1 VTGAGERSPWLARR
15 PSGALRLGA
24 ALLAA
29 LLGTGIPS
37 VAPVAW
43 AEPQPRLTYDPIGEV
58 RPGQPIQI
66 EFRAVNAGSDARG
79 GSITV
84 SFPGNPQVRLLSS
97 TIGPN
102 ARVYEPGEPMYHFAQ
117 GRSVPVAS
125 RAVEAYTENW
135 PAGQQHALRVEV
147 VPNGPFSIQARAT
160 LRGAAFVHDPPSGPP
175 DQQGAPSRVVEV
187 SPPRPAP
194 PQPAPQPTPVP
205 PTPVPPT
212 PVPPTPVPPTPD
224 PPTAVPPTPA
234 PTEQPAKPTEPPP
247 TVAAPAKPAA
257 QPTSAP
263 TGVAAA
269 PAIPAPTSP
278 PATAIRGDSTDDGPS
293 LPLLVAGLAVLGLGI
308 GLGLVALLLLM
319 RRRSAEPVTQPTM
332 PSYRESGYPAEVAQP
347 GKYRHAATP
356 ERAAADHRPDFSE
369 PFHQP
374 AAFSPRPELDPRPAP
389 SEMPTRRSP
398 YPSAAGGTSGAPP
411 SLPTV
416 VSPYADDEQTVRER
430 YQHRS
435 LIGRGGMGSVY
446 RAYDVRLRRW
456 VALKILYSDLVAR
469 PDFVERFFREAQTA
483 AMLEHPN
490 IVTIYDI
497 NQLGDEL
504 QIVMGWVD
512 GRDLQQVVEQE
523 GPLAPVRAAHI
534 LDQVAAALDHAHDQP
549 QPIYHRDIKL
559 SNIMVGPNDRVV
571 LTDFGIAKSIGDSAL
586 TVTGQFVGT
595 PEYMAP
601 ELVEGRSA
609 DRRSDL
615 YALGV
620 VLYHMLT
627 GRAPFRAETPLAVLH
642 QHVHTPP
649 PSPRSHTPT
658 LTPAVE
664 QVVLKALAK
673 DPDRRY
679 QSAGE
684 LAAAFREALASGG

>member
-1 VTGAGERSPWLARR
+1 MIGTADRPPRSARVQG
-15 PSGALRLGA
+15 GALRLGA

-29 LLGTGIPS
+29 LLGTGIPAG
-37 VAPVAW
+37 APVAW
-43 AEPQPRLTYDPIGEV
+43 AEPQPRLTHDPIGEV

-66 EFRAVNAGSDARG
+66 EFRTVNAGSDARS

-84 SFPGNPQVRLLSS
+84 SFPGNPQVRILNS

-102 ARVYEPGEPMYHFAQ
+102 VRVYEPGEAMFHFGQ
-117 GRSVPVAS
+117 GRSVAIAS

-135 PAGQQHALRVEV
+135 PSGQQHALRVEV

-160 LRGAAFVHDPPSGPP
+160 LRGAAFVHDPPSGPL
-175 DQQGAPSRVVEV
+175 DQQGAPTRIVEV
-187 SPPRPAP
+187 SPPRAAP

-212 PVPPTPVPPTPD
+212 PVPPTPVPPTAV

-234 PTEQPAKPTEPPP
+234 PTEPPAKPTEPPP
-247 TVAAPAKPAA
+247 TVAAPPKPAA
-257 QPTSAP
+257 AP
-263 TGVAAA
+263 TRVVAA

-278 PATAIRGDSTDDGPS
+278 PATAMRGDSTDDAPS
-293 LPLLVAGLAVLGLGI
+293 LPLLVGGLAVLGLGI
-308 GLGLVALLLLM
+308 GLGVVALLLLM
-319 RRRSAEPVTQPTM
+319 RRRSAEPVTQPTV
-332 PSYRESGYPAEVAQP
+332 PSYRDFEYSAGSRQP
-347 GKYRHAATP
+347 EAHRHAATP
-356 ERAAADHRPDFSE
+356 GPHASAHRPNVTESF
-369 PFHQP
+369 QP
-374 AAFSPRPELDPRPAP
+374 PAGFSPPGEPYADSP
-389 SEMPTRRSP
+389 SAEMPTRRAQH
-398 YPSAAGGTSGAPP
+398 PSATSETIGATP
-411 SLPTV
+411 SPPTV
-416 VSPYADDEQTVRER
+416 VSPYADDEQTVRDR

-435 LIGRGGMGSVY
+435 LIGRGGMGRIY
-446 RAYDVRLRRW
+446 RAYDARLRRW
-456 VALKILYSDLVAR
+456 VALKVLYSDLVAR

-512 GRDLQQVVEQE
+512 GRDLQQVIQQE
-523 GPLAPVRAAHI
+523 GPLTPVRAAHI

-549 QPIYHRDIKL
+549 QPIYHRDIKP
-559 SNIMVGPNDRVV
+559 SNIMIGPNDRVV

-601 ELVEGRSA
+601 ELIEGRSA

-620 VLYHMLT
+620 VLYQMLT
-627 GRAPFRAETPLAVLH
+627 GRAPFRAETPLAILH
-642 QHVHTPP
+642 QHVHAPP
-649 PSPRSHTPT
+649 PSPRSYTPT

-664 QVVLKALAK
+664 QAVLRSLAK
-673 DPDRRY
+673 DPDRRH
-679 QSAGE
+679 QTAGE